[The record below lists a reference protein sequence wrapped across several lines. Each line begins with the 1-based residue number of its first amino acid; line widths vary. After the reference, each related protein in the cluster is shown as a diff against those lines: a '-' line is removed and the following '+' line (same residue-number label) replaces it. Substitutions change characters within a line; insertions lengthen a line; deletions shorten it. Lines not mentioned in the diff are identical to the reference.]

1 MVPGNLRD
9 RRRSATEAAILQ
21 AAWQRFASAGPDGTS
36 IRDVAGDAGCNHTL
50 VARYFGSKTGLI
62 EAVGR
67 RLDDRID
74 GAVHQARSHGDAVLG
89 LLTAARR
96 DRASVQLLVRSGLGE
111 LGAAASPAARHVDA
125 VLSGIDGHGDPHEP
139 RLRWCTYGA
148 ASLVLGWLT
157 YEAFVVAATGLEGVP
172 DRRRD
177 LAVAAAA
184 HRVVRVAVE
193 PTPTFARSLAVDR
206 SLVDDARPAAEA
218 TSARDALVAAAVDLF
233 AERGPA
239 AVSVRD
245 VARRAGVNQGLIYR
259 HLGSKEALI
268 AAAFEQGSADLF
280 PAALGPDGFD
290 IDTVIHQVHH
300 GARAPRLIARILV
313 DDVEVTEVREQFPV
327 LRQLLDAYGE
337 RPGTDAPAGPDDPR
351 IAVSA
356 VTCMAMGSAIY
367 GSGLVAAL
375 DLADDGSA
383 EVAVAELCRVLLS
396 EPAAAANAGGAWR

>member
-74 GAVHQARSHGDAVLG
+74 GAVHQARSDGGDAVLG

-125 VLSGIDGHGDPHEP
+125 VLSGADGHGDPHEP

-157 YEAFVVAATGLEGVP
+157 YEAFVVAATGLE
-172 DRRRD
+172 
-177 LAVAAAA
+177 AARQELGLSFPELWFRYFTVGGMSSATE
-184 HRVVRVAVE
+184 VE
-193 PTPTFARSLAVDR
+193 AILYG
-206 SLVDDARPAAEA
+206 
-218 TSARDALVAAAVDLF
+218 ALVASPSERDTIAVALNEGF
-233 AERGPA
+233 AELG
-239 AVSVRD
+239 RD
-245 VARRAGVNQGLIYR
+245 
-259 HLGSKEALI
+259 H
-268 AAAFEQGSADLF
+268 
-280 PAALGPDGFD
+280 
-290 IDTVIHQVHH
+290 
-300 GARAPRLIARILV
+300 
-313 DDVEVTEVREQFPV
+313 PV
-327 LRQLLDAYGE
+327 PYTGD
-337 RPGTDAPAGPDDPR
+337 
-351 IAVSA
+351 
-356 VTCMAMGSAIY
+356 
-367 GSGLVAAL
+367 
-375 DLADDGSA
+375 
-383 EVAVAELCRVLLS
+383 
-396 EPAAAANAGGAWR
+396 EPPPS